1 MLIPLKLVILLNLL
15 ELTVVY
21 LTNIFKEKLSISP
34 QEYLVNHRLM
44 IACEILRQ
52 TNLPVAH
59 IAKGVGYTDPFAFS
73 KIFRK
78 HKGVSPSQYR
88 TQKNLDD

>member
-1 MLIPLKLVILLNLL
+1 
-15 ELTVVY
+15 
-21 LTNIFKEKLSISP
+21 
-34 QEYLVNHRLM
+34 M